1 MENERRTQ
9 PEGSEVL
16 SIKRRLADAIRRI
29 FGLSI
34 SRVSAVSGQAE
45 DQLIRDLLATLRI
58 DCVFDVGANVGQYAN
73 HLRTLG
79 YRGRILSFEPGPS
92 MFATLERMAAAD
104 PLWDAFPFALGEEQG
119 AFAFNIMKMDTMS
132 SFLEPNSADDAVYG
146 SINVVE
152 RVVEVEMRRLATE
165 FDRLQARFGFER
177 PFLKLDTQ
185 GFDLNV
191 VRGAGDRIGRFGGIL
206 SEVALRRLYAGS
218 PPLRESLET
227 LEASGFDLVGLYKV
241 RQEELLNPREFN
253 CYVVRRDLAG

>member
-1 MENERRTQ
+1 M
-9 PEGSEVL
+9 V
-16 SIKRRLADAIRRI
+16 SIKRRLAEAMRRI

-34 SRVSAVSGQAE
+34 SRVSAVGGQAE
-45 DQLIRDLLATLRI
+45 DQLVRDLLATLRI

-79 YRGRILSFEPGPS
+79 YRGRILSFEPGPA
-92 MFATLERMAAAD
+92 MFATLQRIAAAD
-104 PLWDAFPFALGEEQG
+104 PLWETFPFALGEKEG
-119 AFAFNIMKMDTMS
+119 AFAFNIMKMNTMS
-132 SFLEPNSADDAVYG
+132 SFLEPDSASDAIYG

-152 RVVEVEMRRLATE
+152 RVVEVEMRRLAAE
-165 FDRLQARFGFER
+165 YDRLQEQYGFER

-191 VRGAGDRIGRFGGIL
+191 VRGAGDRIGRFLGIL
-206 SEVALRRLYAGS
+206 SEVAVRQLYAGS

-241 RQEELLNPREFN
+241 RQEELLDPREFN
-253 CYVVRRDLAG
+253 CYVVRRDFTGQKQTFEENRP